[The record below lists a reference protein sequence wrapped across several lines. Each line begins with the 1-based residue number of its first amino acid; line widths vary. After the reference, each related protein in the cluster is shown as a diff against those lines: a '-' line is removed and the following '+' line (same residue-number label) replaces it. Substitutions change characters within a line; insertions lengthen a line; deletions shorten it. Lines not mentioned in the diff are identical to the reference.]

1 VQLENYDLREVTEMW
16 WDNSHD
22 QSVTIESYKRDRQGR
37 RGRGFALYLKWC
49 IECGELPLRNSHEQ
63 VDSLRVKVRDWTNK
77 GHLVVRV

>member
-1 VQLENYDLREVTEMW
+1 MQLENYDLREVTEMW

-37 RGRGFALYLKWC
+37 RGRGFALYLKRC

-63 VDSLRVKVRDWTNK
+63 VESLRVKVRDWTNK

>member
-1 VQLENYDLREVTEMW
+1 MQLENYDLREVTEMW

-22 QSVTIESYKRDRQGR
+22 QSVTIGSYKRDRQGR
-37 RGRGFALYLKWC
+37 RGRGFALYLKSC

-63 VDSLRVKVRDWTNK
+63 VESLRVKVRDWTNK